1 MTVRCGFR
9 APLKQNTWSF
19 SQQALKTGMASS
31 FRQELQM
38 QIPSPFQVMPLWNK
52 GEFYPPQCLKVK
64 EERTTAALRHYSI
77 QPAHTDP
84 NQPLWSEKH

>member
-9 APLKQNTWSF
+9 APLKQNTW
-19 SQQALKTGMASS
+19 S